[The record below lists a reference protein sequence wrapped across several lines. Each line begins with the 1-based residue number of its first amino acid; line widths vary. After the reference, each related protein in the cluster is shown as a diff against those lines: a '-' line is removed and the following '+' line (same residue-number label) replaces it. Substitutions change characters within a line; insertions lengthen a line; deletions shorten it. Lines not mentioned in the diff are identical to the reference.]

1 MSFTKED
8 LKAIAAEALRNLA
21 LGLDPET
28 AAYLAMDFA

>member
-8 LKAIAAEALRNLA
+8 LKAVAAEALRNIA

>member
-8 LKAIAAEALRNLA
+8 LIAAAVEALRNIE